1 MKTTITNQPLILFF
15 SLLANH
21 SYRVYSIQTRA
32 QTDKTVD
39 ITKAIQKFHKSLSD
53 WFPIFKKLHIVHF
66 ILRSITKIINNILHQ
81 IPEFKIL
88 TTELETN
95 NFVMLSFRV

>member
-21 SYRVYSIQTRA
+21 SYRVYSIQTWA

-39 ITKAIQKFHKSLSD
+39 ITKAVQKFH
-53 WFPIFKKLHIVHF
+53 
-66 ILRSITKIINNILHQ
+66 
-81 IPEFKIL
+81 
-88 TTELETN
+88 
-95 NFVMLSFRV
+95 